1 MAVKLQYTKGAD
13 GSRQLAKRCTV
24 YDNLNHPHAATEEID
39 PNQES
44 KHEHHDA
51 SPPPSGVETKAKAE
65 TARALEIHMRSALL
79 AYHYLEKD
87 AIVANLIHHY
97 YPVQSELG
105 DSDEIAFQ
113 NWTSFHTEVA
123 TLNEIQQHS
132 LMVEWARAHADLGLQ
147 IIKMKKLKVLS

>member
-1 MAVKLQYTKGAD
+1 MAVRIQFTKGAD

-24 YDNLNHPHAATEEID
+24 YDNPNHPHPATEEIG

-44 KHEHHDA
+44 KYEHDYA
-51 SPPPSGVETKAKAE
+51 SPPPSSVEAEAKAE

-97 YPVQSELG
+97 YLIQSELG
-105 DSDEIAFQ
+105 DSDGIAFQ
-113 NWTSFHTEVA
+113 NWTSFHTEVT
-123 TLNEIQQHS
+123 TLNQVQQHS
-132 LMVEWARAHADLGLQ
+132 LMVGWARAHADLGLQ